1 MIIFWVLVLAG
12 AGVPLLAFLG
22 SGRRGARLFLLL
34 NFLVLIACVVMSVQ
48 VATQGIIR
56 AGGDEF
62 RVDAFSLLLALVNS
76 TVGFSIAWFS
86 HSYFLKEVQH
96 HGLSA
101 GQQKL
106 YHSMFQL
113 FLFTMLL
120 AVLTNNMGILWVAL
134 EGATLSSVLLVSLM
148 RKPQGLE
155 AAWKYFILCG
165 VGLAMALL
173 GTVLLYFA
181 AEPALGAGSD
191 ALLWSQLH
199 AHSAAL
205 NSGVLTIA
213 FIFVLVGFGTKVG
226 LAPLHSWLPDAHA
239 AGPSSAS
246 AALSALLL
254 NVALYAILRFKS
266 LLSGPVAGPFA
277 AHLLMGFGLLT
288 LLLAAFSMFRQ
299 QDVKR
304 LFAYSSMEHMALITF
319 AFGLGGPLAVFAGML
334 HMLGHSLAKSSVF
347 FATGQASQEAGTQ
360 DISALNG
367 LLHSRPV
374 LGWSVLLSVLAILGM
389 PPGSLFFSEILI
401 LASAV
406 QQSWQSVPFLLVG
419 LGTVFAA
426 IYPRLQAMLLA
437 PANSLPN
444 RQSGVG
450 GLLPVFFQISLVV
463 ILGVAIPGQ
472 IELWLHDVA
481 GIVQ

>member
-1 MIIFWVLVLAG
+1 MIIFWILVLAG

-22 SGRRGARLFLLL
+22 SGRRGARLFLLI
-34 NFLVLIACVVMSVQ
+34 NFLVFIACLVMAMQ

-56 AGGDEF
+56 AGDDEF

-101 GQQKL
+101 GRQKL

-120 AVLTNNMGILWVAL
+120 AVLTNNMGILWIAL

-148 RKPQGLE
+148 RKAQSLE

-181 AEPALGAGSD
+181 AEPALGAGSN

-199 AHSAAL
+199 DHATAL

-239 AGPSSAS
+239 AGPSSVS

-266 LLSGPVAGPFA
+266 LLAGPVDGPFA
-277 AHLLMGFGLLT
+277 AHLLVAFGLLT

-319 AFGLGGPLAVFAGML
+319 AFGLGGPLAVFAGTL

-347 FATGQASQEAGTQ
+347 FATGQAAQEAGSQ
-360 DISALNG
+360 DMSALNG
-367 LLHSRPV
+367 LLHSRPI

-406 QQSWQSVPFLLVG
+406 QQSWQTVPFLLVG
-419 LGTVFAA
+419 LSTVFAA
-426 IYPRLQAMLLA
+426 IYPRLQGMLLA
-437 PANSLPN
+437 PANPLPS
-444 RQSGVG
+444 RQTGVG

-472 IELWLHDVA
+472 IEVWLHDVA